1 MVAGRKDRMARFELG
16 QLLATPGVLVA
27 AEEAGD
33 DLMAYVRHH
42 AAGDWG
48 VVDADDRRANDRALV
63 EGTRLLSAYLLRDGR
78 TRIWIITEA
87 DRAATTVLLPEE
99 Y

>member
-1 MVAGRKDRMARFELG
+1 MAKFKLG
-16 QLLATPGVLVA
+16 QLLATPGVLDA

-33 DLMAYVRHH
+33 DLMTYLSRH
-42 AAGDWG
+42 AGGDWG
-48 VVDADDRRANDRALV
+48 VSDAEDKRANDRALV
-63 EGTRLLSAYLLRDGR
+63 EGTRLFSAYLLKDG
-78 TRIWIITEA
+78 TKIWIVTEA